1 MKEKGT
7 KGGGIQIKRKTRR
20 RDAGSFVGSQ

>member
-20 RDAGSFVGSQ
+20 TDTGSFVGLQ